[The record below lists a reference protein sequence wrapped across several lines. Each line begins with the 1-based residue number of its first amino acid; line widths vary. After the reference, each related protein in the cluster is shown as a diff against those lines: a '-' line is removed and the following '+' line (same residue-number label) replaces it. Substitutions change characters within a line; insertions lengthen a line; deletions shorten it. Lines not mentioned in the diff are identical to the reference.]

1 MGMVVEGPTGRFPPE
16 CTRTAPDQ
24 QEDPTLD
31 EGPDRPVVKPDRFT
45 RRSHEVICTA
55 LGASGSGRRRATE
68 QESDLEGT
76 ASS

>member
-1 MGMVVEGPTGRFPPE
+1 MGMVVEGPTGATSPRMHEARAGP
-16 CTRTAPDQ
+16 AGG
-24 QEDPTLD
+24 PTLD